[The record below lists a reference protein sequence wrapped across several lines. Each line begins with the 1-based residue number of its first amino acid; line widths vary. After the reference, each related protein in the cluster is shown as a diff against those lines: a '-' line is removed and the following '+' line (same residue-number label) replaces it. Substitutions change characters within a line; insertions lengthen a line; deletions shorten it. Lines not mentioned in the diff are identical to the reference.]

1 MHKHYETSFFIFPDG
16 SAAICPDHVELI
28 ESVTERRYCS
38 DEIAYEE
45 FAKIRP
51 FIRGYY
57 FENSHEIGF
66 DFRFMKSITVEALV
80 ACRTIKRALDRDYG
94 VERTV
99 IDGSVKDI

>member
-28 ESVTERRYCS
+28 ENITECRYCS
-38 DEIAYEE
+38 DEAAYEK
-45 FAKIRP
+45 FAEIKP

-57 FENSHEIGF
+57 FENSHEVGF
-66 DFRFMKSITVEALV
+66 DFRFMKDITDEALE
-80 ACRTIKRALDRDYG
+80 ACRAIKNALDRDYG

-99 IDGSVKDI
+99 TDGPVKDI

>member
-1 MHKHYETSFFIFPDG
+1 MHKHYETSFFIFADG
-16 SAAICPDHVELI
+16 SAAICPDHVQLI
-28 ESVTERRYCS
+28 ESVTECSYCS

-66 DFRFMKSITVEALV
+66 DFRFMKDVTDEAID
-80 ACRTIKRALDRDYG
+80 ACRTIKRTLDKDYG
-94 VERTV
+94 VKRTV
-99 IDGSVKDI
+99 IDGLVKDI